1 LITGETTPVISN
13 DVTSRIHSRNFL
25 MKKTIGARVLIA
37 VLASCFSCCAL
48 ADTEEDVIK
57 SMSYNPK
64 IKLVHKLAAFDG
76 LLLGFDGGEWGG
88 ALIFLGKQGR
98 ATKVYDSNIRGIVTA
113 GHRILVFSGLA
124 HMGSNEGKIVELN
137 QVASDP
143 PSARELVV
151 LEGGVGCAPSGRA
164 DRSLPGFHRL
174 RSRRQDDLRLQ
185 VVRQRFR
192 FQFDWLYDCRLLA
205 LTRLRLLGIVGF
217 KSSPV
222 LRESP

>member
-1 LITGETTPVISN
+1 
-13 DVTSRIHSRNFL
+13 
-25 MKKTIGARVLIA
+25 MKKTIGTRVLIA

-48 ADTEEDVIK
+48 ADTEVDVIK
-57 SMSYNPK
+57 SMSYYNPK

-88 ALIFLGKQGR
+88 ALIFLDKQGR

-124 HMGSNEGKIVELN
+124 YMGSNEGKIVELN

-151 LEGGVGCAPSGRA
+151 LEGEPSAVRQVDEQTVVFQVFTGFDRDGKMTYACKSFVNGFVSNLIGCATA
-164 DRSLPGFHRL
+164 DN
-174 RSRRQDDLRLQ
+174 
-185 VVRQRFR
+185 
-192 FQFDWLYDCRLLA
+192 
-205 LTRLRLLGIVGF
+205 
-217 KSSPV
+217 
-222 LRESP
+222 